1 MSKDE
6 VRLFENAERR
16 KELWGRAVELE
27 NQFSLILR
35 RLRIVMQNDVSY
47 KLEDMTREEIHE
59 FYSHI
64 NDDLVLINQQVSRFE
79 NLAKD
84 TTHYIT
90 EIKSG
95 LKTFS
100 EPLRDEY
107 LKIAGELIA
116 KEINKW
122 LTPLTTY
129 VILEVVKG
137 NELLI

>member
-1 MSKDE
+1 MSKEE

-16 KELWGRAVELE
+16 KELWERAVELE
-27 NQFSLILR
+27 NQFFLILLD
-35 RLRIVMQNDVSY
+35 LRGVIRNESSY

-107 LKIAGELIA
+107 LKIAGELIT
-116 KEINKW
+116 KELDK
-122 LTPLTTY
+122 
-129 VILEVVKG
+129 
-137 NELLI
+137 